1 MSKTYKFL
9 PEDFLV
15 LLDKITDLEQKILL
29 FGRELGEST
38 EQSSE
43 TWHDNA
49 TYDVARFNFETT
61 AAELQKL
68 IEIRNSAKII
78 KIGNKPSKKVRL
90 GSVVKILN
98 QNTGQTQLV
107 KITGD
112 TIH

>member
-15 LLDKITDLEQKILL
+15 LLDKIIELEQKVIQ
-29 FGRELGEST
+29 FGYEMGEST
-38 EQSSE
+38 RQSSE

-49 TYDVARFNFETT
+49 TYDVARFNFEMTT
-61 AAELQKL
+61 TELQKL
-68 IEIRNSAKII
+68 VEIRNGAKIV
-78 KIGNKPSKKVRL
+78 KTKNKPSTKVRM

-98 QNTGQTQLV
+98 QSTGQTQLV

>member
-1 MSKTYKFL
+1 M
-9 PEDFLV
+9 V
-15 LLDKITDLEQKILL
+15 LLDKIAELEQKLLL
-29 FGRELGEST
+29 FGREMGEST

-49 TYDVARFNFETT
+49 TYDVARFNFEMT

-68 IEIRNSAKII
+68 IEIRNSAVII
-78 KIGNKPSKKVRL
+78 ETETRLAEMVGIGST
-90 GSVVKILN
+90 VKILN

-112 TIH
+112 TIR

>member
-1 MSKTYKFL
+1 MI
-9 PEDFLV
+9 
-15 LLDKITDLEQKILL
+15 LLDKIAELKQKLLL

-98 QNTGQTQLV
+98 QSTGQTQLV

-112 TIH
+112 TIK

>member
-15 LLDKITDLEQKILL
+15 LLEKITELEKKLVQ

-49 TYDVARFNFETT
+49 TYDVARFNFEMT

-68 IEIRNSAKII
+68 IEIRNGAMILDPNQNQPNLI
-78 KIGNKPSKKVRL
+78 AIGST
-90 GSVVKILN
+90 VKILN